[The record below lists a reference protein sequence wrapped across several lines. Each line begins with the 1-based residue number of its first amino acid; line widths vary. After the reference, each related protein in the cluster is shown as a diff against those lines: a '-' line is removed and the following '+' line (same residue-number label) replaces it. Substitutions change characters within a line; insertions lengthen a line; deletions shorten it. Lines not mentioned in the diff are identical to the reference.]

1 LVRIFSQERDPGS
14 PESLSVS
21 VTRWLRSHPQAKSRR
36 FSSSA
41 RADIGTY
48 DRDAEKLREAWMPIA
63 NEKFVLDVVAA
74 WRALPHADVGQS
86 RAQL

>member
-1 LVRIFSQERDPGS
+1 M
-14 PESLSVS
+14 
-21 VTRWLRSHPQAKSRR
+21 
-36 FSSSA
+36 
-41 RADIGTY
+41 GTY
-48 DRDAEKLREAWMPIA
+48 NRDAEKLREAWMPIA